1 MSFLCTLGASF
12 RLLPIMGRKLE
23 NPWKVLQYFCTFVL
37 KIRIEFAR
45 NLNWI
50 LNIGDFH
57 HIVDDWKFP

>member
-1 MSFLCTLGASF
+1 
-12 RLLPIMGRKLE
+12 MGRKLE